1 MTLFNPPSI
10 PLRPLYDTMPH
21 IDFINGFPNQPWGCI
36 CTSATATK
44 KEKPLKLKK
53 IVNNQY
59 SSYDYLQS
67 LVLRV

>member
-10 PLRPLYDTMPH
+10 PIRPLYDTMPH
-21 IDFINGFPNQPWGCI
+21 IDFINGFPNQPLGCI

-53 IVNNQY
+53 IVK
-59 SSYDYLQS
+59 
-67 LVLRV
+67 